1 MILFFINLLQALK
14 KFWLFVSFLLIFSIL
29 IKKADE
35 DNLSSSRIPFLDG
48 SKKSENFFN
57 NFIWFNIFI
66 YLCLGIIFSTKLF
79 S

>member
-1 MILFFINLLQALK
+1 MILFFINLFEVLK
-14 KFWLFVSFLLIFSIL
+14 KFWLFVSLLIIFSVL
-29 IKKADE
+29 IKKADD
-35 DNLSSSRIPFLDG
+35 DNLNSSRLPFLDG

-66 YLCLGIIFSTKLF
+66 YLCLAIIFSTKHF